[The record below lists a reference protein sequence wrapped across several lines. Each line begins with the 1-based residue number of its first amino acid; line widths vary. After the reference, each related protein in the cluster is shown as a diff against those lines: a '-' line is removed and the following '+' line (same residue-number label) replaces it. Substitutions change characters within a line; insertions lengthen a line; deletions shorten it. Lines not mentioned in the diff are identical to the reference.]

1 MIPLQSHNTPFLAS
15 GLDSVGDGRTVK
27 DAAIVAQVAQRFDAL
42 SVSVC
47 GDVSGPN
54 ASSKPIL
61 VTSQKVVPVPAP

>member
-1 MIPLQSHNTPFLAS
+1 
-15 GLDSVGDGRTVK
+15 VK

-47 GDVSGPN
+47 GDVGGPL